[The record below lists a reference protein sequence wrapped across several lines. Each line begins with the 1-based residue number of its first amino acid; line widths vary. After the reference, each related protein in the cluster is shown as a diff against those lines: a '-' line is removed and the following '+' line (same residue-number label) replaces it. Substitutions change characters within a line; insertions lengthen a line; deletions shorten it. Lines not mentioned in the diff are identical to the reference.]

1 MEGREGPKEITERI
15 EADVESI
22 MKMYDSAEQV
32 YSYNN
37 LRGERSLNENE
48 QR

>member
-15 EADVESI
+15 EGDVDGI
-22 MKMYDSAEQV
+22 LKLYDAAEEM

-37 LRGERSLNENE
+37 IRT
-48 QR
+48 Q

>member
-22 MKMYDSAEQV
+22 MKMYDSAEAL
-32 YSYNN
+32 YSYRN
-37 LRGERSLNENE
+37 LGGEMQLNENT
-48 QR
+48 

>member
-15 EADVESI
+15 EGDVESL
-22 MKMYDSAEQV
+22 MKMYDTAEGL

-37 LRGERSLNENE
+37 LRTQQALTDNDAR
-48 QR
+48 